1 MAVALGCAIQA
12 SLNQGSTLKEYD
24 TECEVFR
31 QRFRQFQYQ
40 QAAGPREAFNSLW
53 ELCSQWLKPTIHS
66 KEEILELL
74 VLEQFLTIL
83 PSEIETWVRLYRPEN
98 RERALALVEDL
109 QRELE
114 IPEQQEATVAEEQIP
129 QAGPQYPRDGDDRE
143 CQPFSEP
150 AAQVNEMHDK
160 LKLENP
166 WPRRY
171 RFLFLL
177 LGFDIGSENEENIS
191 QQKKLENAHPFNFTF
206 EGNALHARVLP
217 EKYKQLENKQENLP
231 YLSELV
237 GDQNHPLGEK
247 PSGSNLEE
255 HLIPKPNKK
264 KSPRGKP
271 HQCSHCGKRFPQKS
285 QLTGHQIIHSGTE
298 PYHCPECGKSVLR
311 RSDFYRHQR
320 LHIGKRPH
328 ECSIR
333 KKQFTRRSHLIDH
346 HRIHLEGETY
356 KCLECRKSFHH
367 PSSLKR
373 HLKTHT
379 GEKPHRCD
387 TCGKS
392 FIRPA
397 ALTLHQTTHSGERP
411 FKCNYCE
418 KTFRRKP
425 NLVIH
430 LRIHTGEKPYKCSYC
445 SQSFRQR
452 TGLIMHQIT
461 HLTEL
466 LRETGSTEVNINS

>member
-83 PSEIETWVRLYRPEN
+83 PSEIETW
-98 RERALALVEDL
+98 
-109 QRELE
+109 
-114 IPEQQEATVAEEQIP
+114 EATVAEEQIP

-328 ECSIR
+328 ECSIC